1 MSNYTAIYLAAD
13 ISSAFIDNLVSLLAN
28 MVPYGSL
35 IALVVL
41 GLIVF
46 AVF

>member
-1 MSNYTAIYLAAD
+1 MAYSALYVAGD

-46 AVF
+46 AVL